1 MYENSVNRDLL
12 KSELDY
18 RVERIR
24 GDLSTRR
31 RRRRLTRRGDAGDR
45 DWTTAR

>member
-18 RVERIR
+18 RIERIR
-24 GDLSTRR
+24 GDVSSRR
-31 RRRRLTRRGDAGDR
+31 RRRMLSRRGDAGDVGWPTR
-45 DWTTAR
+45 